1 MKTLR
6 FPSLIVLAILLNIQV
21 YAQNVGINDDGSNP
35 DNSAMLDVKSTSK
48 GLLIP
53 RLTLE
58 QRNAIVNPV
67 NGLLIWQT
75 TEFYGF
81 YYYDESKINW
91 IPLLT
96 PYNETDPIFMRT
108 FDVTGSVTGDLLKY
122 DGVAEKYVRFT
133 PNYLTSETQNLANVV
148 TNSGNAQNQSITNV
162 SQLGIGTNAPD
173 TRTALEIN
181 STSKG
186 VLMPRLTDAQRD
198 ALSQNVPNG
207 MLIVNT
213 SAKQM
218 QIFFDNVWY
227 PLSMGTGIIAPVLP
241 TITTAAASEI
251 SPTAATCG
259 GNVTAD
265 GNTPVTA
272 RGVCWSINHDPT
284 TSDFKTIDGAGT
296 GLFSS
301 VITGLEEN
309 TTYYARAYATNNVGT
324 AYGTEISF
332 TTASFG
338 TMTDQDG
345 NVYRTVAIGTQIWT
359 VENLKTTHYRN
370 GDPIDNVTGD
380 AAWAALTTGAYCW
393 YDNDIAYKPVYGAL
407 YNWFAAGDARN
418 LAPAGWHVATDA
430 EWTTLVTYLG
440 GTAVAGG
447 KLKEMGLAHWTSPN
461 TGATNSVGFTSLPNS
476 IRLNTGEFSIL
487 GNRAYYWTSDSSA
500 WFYFLINDATTCNR
514 FAFAKEFGY
523 AVRLVKD

>member
-1 MKTLR
+1 MKR
-6 FPSLIVLAILLNIQV
+6 LLFFSVALLLLLQV
-21 YAQNVGINDDGSNP
+21 RTVAQNVGINDDGSTP
-35 DNSAMLDVKSTSK
+35 DNSAMLHINSTSK

-53 RLTLE
+53 RMTMDE
-58 QRNAIVNPV
+58 RNAILNPV
-67 NGLLIWQT
+67 NGLLIYQT
-75 TEFYGF
+75 TDSYGF
-81 YYYDESKINW
+81 YYYDEAKINW
-91 IPLLT
+91 IPLIT
-96 PYNETDPIFMRT
+96 PYSEADPIFLRY
-108 FDVTGSVTGDLLKY
+108 FDINDQLSGDLLKY
-122 DGVAEKYVRFT
+122 DGDKFVPFT
-133 PNYLTSETQNLANVV
+133 PNYLTSETQTLANVV

-162 SQLGIGTNAPD
+162 SQLGIGTNTPD

-181 STSKG
+181 SSNKG
-186 VLMPRLTDAQRD
+186 VLLPRLTDAQRD

-207 MLIVNT
+207 MIIVNT

-227 PLSMGTGIIAPVLP
+227 PLSMGTGIIAPVLA
-241 TITTAAASEI
+241 TVTTAAASEI

-265 GNTPVTA
+265 GNTTVTA

-284 TSDFKTIDGAGT
+284 TSDFKTIDGTGT
-296 GLFSS
+296 GSFTS

-324 AYGTEISF
+324 AYGTEINF

-345 NVYRTVAIGTQIWT
+345 NVYRTVTIGTQIWT

-370 GDPIDNVTGD
+370 GDAIANVTGD

-393 YDNDIAYKPVYGAL
+393 YNNDIANKPVYCAL

-440 GTAVAGG
+440 GTDVAGG
-447 KLKEMGLAHWTSPN
+447 KLKEMGLTHWTSPN
-461 TGATNSVGFTSLPNS
+461 TGATNSVGFTSVPGGFRDNA
-476 IRLNTGEFSIL
+476 GEFSAR
-487 GNRAYYWTSDSSA
+487 GDRAYYWTSDSSA
-500 WFYFLINDATTCNR
+500 WFYFMTNNASSCSR
-514 FAFAKEFGY
+514 FAFSKEFGY